1 VAIVEDQISPTATP
15 VGDANAE
22 RLTGDA
28 DAAHTTD
35 DSDAAPV
42 VRLAPRHWIGGALEP
57 VPVAVAR
64 VARPVIESHGL
75 ELVGTELTRDG
86 ARTVLWI
93 YIDRPEGGVNI
104 DDCARVSP
112 EVSAALDV
120 DDPLPE
126 ASYEM
131 RVSSPGVDRPMMNDA
146 DFNRFAGREVVL
158 SLATPLAGRRKF
170 TGKIIAAEEAV
181 TVLCADGEHAV
192 PLAAIQKARLRYEDI
207 DIGKRARKR

>member
-1 VAIVEDQISPTATP
+1 MAHVEDQNSTTAEP
-15 VGDANAE
+15 QGDATAE
-22 RLTGDA
+22 RPTP
-28 DAAHTTD
+28 DAA
-35 DSDAAPV
+35 AEVPV
-42 VRLAPRHWIGGALEP
+42 RPAPRHWIGGALEP
-57 VPVAVAR
+57 VPAAVAR
-64 VARPVIESHGL
+64 VARPVIEGHGL
-75 ELVGTELTRDG
+75 ELVGTELSRDG

-126 ASYEM
+126 ATYEM
-131 RVSSPGVDRPMMNDA
+131 RVSSPGLDRPMMNDA
-146 DFNRFAGREVVL
+146 DFNRHAGREVVL

-170 TGKIIAAEEAV
+170 TGQIISADEAV
-181 TVLCADGEHAV
+181 TVRCADGEHAV
-192 PLAAIQKARLRYEDI
+192 PLAAIQKARLRYDDI